1 MLNMMLCVLLQLLL
15 PLLFVE
21 VVVEFVELLLWLTLL
36 LDVVELLSWEV
47 KLMLLLV
54 FMMLF
59 KVTRDLSSLSLFTLS
74 SVLYDLRNFNACLL
88 SSRLGGPALKTYFLN
103 GTSDMPE
110 SIDM

>member
-74 SVLYDLRNFNACLL
+74 M
-88 SSRLGGPALKTYFLN
+88 LGF
-103 GTSDMPE
+103 
-110 SIDM
+110 I